1 MAKRLRVSNI
11 TRSNL
16 FRKVKYS
23 PLGFRGRNVLLFLP
37 QLTIS
42 MLILH
47 FILIPPPSTK
57 LCFKSTRATDSNS
70 INTFQL
76 SLYIIVILEDI
87 RVLFLA
93 SNELLRKRPRG
104 VSLIYKSKSTLPLSV
119 QYSAP
124 ATCKPSPFISLRIL
138 ATLCFTLSMLAL
150 TASVS
155 SPTARLIS
163 SVINLTNPPFC
174 FKHAPTAPH
183 CVCPSTTAS
192 LQPRCSV
199 AYSIL
204 PSWWLSITL
213 PATRITNS
221 SPIPAEKYIRE

>member
-93 SNELLRKRPRG
+93 SNELLKKTPARAFPLFINRSLPCRFRCNIARPQP
-104 VSLIYKSKSTLPLSV
+104 VSRRRLS
-119 QYSAP
+119 A
-124 ATCKPSPFISLRIL
+124 
-138 ATLCFTLSMLAL
+138 
-150 TASVS
+150 
-155 SPTARLIS
+155 
-163 SVINLTNPPFC
+163 
-174 FKHAPTAPH
+174 
-183 CVCPSTTAS
+183 CVF
-192 LQPRCSV
+192 
-199 AYSIL
+199 
-204 PSWWLSITL
+204 
-213 PATRITNS
+213 
-221 SPIPAEKYIRE
+221 